1 VTLGEGS
8 QRRDSTLR
16 EGLADFVQRVVAGSP
31 TLRHRMNDALALID
45 VMTAGWGDRAPDGP
59 PHVSYLARDGT
70 PFEPSIRIAKS
81 SPSEL
86 RWVLEA
92 QPENAARDA
101 SAYFAAALALD
112 ERLAARGLID
122 LEHMRQIADLFATQL
137 PDTTAAIWFG
147 AALGP
152 TGPAV
157 IKNYFVC
164 SNPGQWRV
172 AFSRFGLDALAHEL
186 AAHLPAASKV
196 EFVSVDLAGTD
207 PRLKLYVRHRGPL
220 DCDAIDASH
229 RLSPHYRKGDA
240 ALLVRALFGGIPVL
254 RKLGPISTF
263 HISRATGN
271 LTHSSLNVPLEPLH
285 YATRV
290 PADDTTIALGIA
302 RFVRSLDLPI
312 DPLYAH
318 MLSVALNDGV
328 NYPHHRYAGLQRRGP
343 GDAEAEVTVYL
354 STLLQACHDGLAYG
368 PVRLGPAP
376 GRS

>member
-1 VTLGEGS
+1 MTIRRGLG
-8 QRRDSTLR
+8 
-16 EGLADFVQRVVAGSP
+16 DFVRQVVAGSP
-31 TLRHRMNDALALID
+31 TLRHRMHDAAALID
-45 VMTAGWGDRAPDGP
+45 AMTEGWGDRPAEGP
-59 PHVSYLARDGT
+59 PHVSYLSRDGT
-70 PFEPSIRIAKS
+70 PFEPSIRIAKA

-92 QPENAARDA
+92 QPENASRES

-112 ERLAARGLID
+112 DRLAARGWVD
-122 LEHMRQIADLFATQL
+122 LGHMRQIADIFAARL
-137 PDTTAAIWFG
+137 PDTTAALWFG

-164 SNPGQWRV
+164 SRPDQWRA
-172 AFSRFGLDALAHEL
+172 AFIRFGLGDLAAALA
-186 AAHLPAASKV
+186 ATLPVASRV
-196 EFVSVDLAGTD
+196 EFVSVDLAGAD

-220 DCDAIDASH
+220 DVSAIDATH
-229 RLSPHYRKGDA
+229 ALSPHYRKGDA
-240 ALLVRALFGGIPVL
+240 ELLLRGIFGTIPEV

-263 HISRATGN
+263 HISQATGA

-290 PADDTTIALGIA
+290 PSEDTEIALGIA
-302 RFVRSLDLPI
+302 RFMRSLGLPI
-312 DPLYAH
+312 DPLYPH

-328 NYPHHRYAGLQRRGP
+328 RYPHHRYVGLQRRGP
-343 GDAEAEVTVYL
+343 SDADAELTVYL
-354 STLLQACHDGLAYG
+354 STLLQARHHGLSYG

-376 GRS
+376 GR